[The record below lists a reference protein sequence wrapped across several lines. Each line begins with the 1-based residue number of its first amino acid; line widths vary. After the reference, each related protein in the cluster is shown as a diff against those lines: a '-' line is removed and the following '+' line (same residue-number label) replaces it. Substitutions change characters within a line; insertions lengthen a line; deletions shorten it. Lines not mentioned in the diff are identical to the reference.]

1 MDYRY
6 WSRFLEPDEF
16 RKWEVETLMKFDES
30 KFTSN
35 YRHFENF
42 IRESFNPHDTKDG
55 YGYWSDII
63 WRVER
68 QLIGERLGYRHP
80 FGAMG
85 RINRPY

>member
-16 RKWEVETLMKFDES
+16 RKWEVETLMRFDLEKFC
-30 KFTSN
+30 TN

-42 IRESFNPHDTKDG
+42 IRESFDPNDTKDG
-55 YGYWSDII
+55 RRYWSDII

-68 QLIGERLGYRHP
+68 QLMTEQGYRLP
-80 FGAMG
+80 FDG
-85 RINRPY
+85 RRPY

>member
-16 RKWEVETLMKFDES
+16 RKWEVETLMRFDLEKFC
-30 KFTSN
+30 TN

-42 IRESFNPHDTKDG
+42 IRESFDPNDTKDG
-55 YGYWSDII
+55 RRYWSDII

-68 QLIGERLGYRHP
+68 QLMVERGYMHP
-80 FGAMG
+80 FAG
-85 RINRPY
+85 RMPY